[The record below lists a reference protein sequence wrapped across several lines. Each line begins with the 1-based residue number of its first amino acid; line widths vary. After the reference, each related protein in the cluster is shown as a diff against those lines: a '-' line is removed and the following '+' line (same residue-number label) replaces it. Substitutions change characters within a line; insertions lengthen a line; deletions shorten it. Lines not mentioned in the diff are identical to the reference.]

1 MYLSLSEAQAIKI
14 SLRARLRRHE
24 RVFGKNSILTL
35 AWRKLQTSTLKAGA
49 AALKYTGT
57 SFIWHNAGVLKER
70 FDARTVAPTP
80 ATLFKRLSAVTLTML
95 VTTVVLGS
103 TLDVSYAAY
112 GSDEYFNQ
120 IAQEGT
126 LIADSEGYFT
136 KASPQ
141 TSTSKTERTFKDRAI
156 YTIESGDTLST
167 IAGRFGVKSET
178 LLWENGLTMASVLKI
193 GQKLSIPPANGISHR
208 VASGQSVEKIA
219 SLYKVEAQK
228 IIVMNNLDGN
238 ALSAGQVIF
247 VPEAKPLPSLRTIAQ
262 TQTGARSASRDAP
275 SRNAQRK
282 LENTSAAPS
291 AGKFLIFPTIG
302 SLTQGFRSGHYA
314 YDIGNRTKPPIW
326 AAAEGTVI
334 KASQGGWGGGYGNHV
349 IVDHGNGVKT
359 LYAHMD
365 HLVVKNG
372 DHVSQGEVIG
382 QMGNTGRVRGA
393 TGIHLH
399 FEVIDH
405 GVKKAPGRYY

>member
-1 MYLSLSEAQAIKI
+1 MSLSEAQALKA
-14 SLRARLRRHE
+14 SLHARLRRHE
-24 RVFGKNSILTL
+24 RVFGKNSIVAL
-35 AWRKLQTSTLKAGA
+35 AWRKSQTVALKTGA
-49 AALKYTGT
+49 AALKYSGVG
-57 SFIWHNAGVLKER
+57 FIWHTAGVLKER
-70 FDARTVAPTP
+70 YDARTVAPTP
-80 ATLFKRLSAVTLTML
+80 ATLFRRLSAVTLTML

-103 TLDVSYAAY
+103 TLDVSYASY
-112 GSDEYFNQ
+112 GNDEYFNQ
-120 IAQEGT
+120 ITQEGT
-126 LIADSEGYFT
+126 LIADSEGYFS

-141 TSTSKTERTFKDRAI
+141 TSTAKTERTFKDRAI

-167 IAGRFGVKSET
+167 VAARFNVKSET
-178 LLWENGLTMASVLKI
+178 LMWENDVTMASVLKI
-193 GQKLSIPPANGISHR
+193 GQKLSIPPANGVSHR

-228 IIVMNNLDGN
+228 IVAMNNLESGT
-238 ALSAGQVIF
+238 LSAGQVIF
-247 VPEAKPLPSLRTIAQ
+247 VPEGRPLPSIRTVAQ
-262 TQTGARSASRDAP
+262 AARSASRDAP

-282 LENTSAAPS
+282 LENTTTAPA

-302 SLTQGFRSGHYA
+302 SITQGFRSGHYA

-405 GVKKAPGRYY
+405 GVKKVPGRYY